1 MDIQIDKSYENE
13 PLLIRY
19 AALLFNNI
27 KDKNINGERLVKTAN
42 QMKFYAYPIT
52 LINNSSDSGVS
63 GALKPFLTPN
73 NAEKLVLEM
82 NQEDSHFIDSIGVSD
97 IDSNVDNI
105 FKSYNNFYNCGNFDK
120 LIRAC
125 YRFLKRIKGANEYD
139 INDIV
144 IRYMVSCICM
154 NDYQNCINI
163 IENVGQNY
171 VLFDYNIYVFLL
183 YFIQG
188 KYEEACTKLLL
199 IKNNVCEDFYAF
211 ISEKELAFYFSF
223 CLLYNFNADNYKQIL
238 SNNDSLVYKLYDK
251 YSEFFTIVDEYYRCD
266 YLKVNSDF
274 NKKLREK
281 IAKDAFLSGFSSE
294 IEKNFKKKILKEIL
308 SFSSEIS
315 LDTIT
320 NLLLLKKKE
329 DALDMVTDL
338 IRREKIP
345 AIIDD
350 IEGIVIVKEKNP
362 VNEIL
367 NKSNEVMKEN
377 MLELIKYSLSK
388 NVRHRLSPKQFYGL
402 EGIEKKTLGDNE
414 YEYEIGVDMMMKLS
428 KGFKK
433 GIMEMG

>member
-1 MDIQIDKSYENE
+1 MDIQIDKSYQNE

-19 AALLFNNI
+19 AALLFYNK
-27 KDKNINGERLVKTAN
+27 KDKNLNSERLVKTAN

-52 LINNSSDSGVS
+52 LINNSSDSGIS
-63 GALKPFLTPN
+63 GSLKPFLTPN

-97 IDSNVDNI
+97 IDKNVENI

-171 VLFDYNIYVFLL
+171 VLFDYNIYLFLL

-199 IKNNVCEDFYAF
+199 IKNNVSEDFYAF
-211 ISEKELAFYFSF
+211 INEKDLAFYFSF

-251 YSEFFTIVDEYYRCD
+251 YSKFFTIVDEYYRCD

-274 NKKLREK
+274 NKELKEK
-281 IAKDAFLSGFSSE
+281 ISKDAFLSGFSYE
-294 IEKNFKKKILKEIL
+294 IERNFKKKILKEIL
-308 SFSSEIS
+308 SFSSKIS

-320 NLLLLKKKE
+320 KLLLLKNKE
-329 DALDMVTDL
+329 DALELVTDL

-362 VNEIL
+362 INEIL
-367 NKSNEVMKEN
+367 NKSNEVMKEK
-377 MLELIKYSLSK
+377 MLDLIKYSLNK
-388 NVRHRLSPKQFYGL
+388 NVRHRLSPKQFVGL
-402 EGIEKKTLGDNE
+402 KGVEKKSIGESE
-414 YEYEIGVDMMMKLS
+414 YEVGMEMLMKMG
-428 KGFKK
+428 KGFRK
-433 GIMEMG
+433 GFMGMG

>member
-1 MDIQIDKSYENE
+1 MDIQIDKSYQNE

-19 AALLFNNI
+19 AALLFYNK
-27 KDKNINGERLVKTAN
+27 KDKNLNSERLVKTAN

-52 LINNSSDSGVS
+52 LINNSSDSGIS
-63 GALKPFLTPN
+63 GSLKPFLTPN

-82 NQEDSHFIDSIGVSD
+82 NQEDSHFIESIGVSD
-97 IDSNVDNI
+97 IDKNVENI

-171 VLFDYNIYVFLL
+171 VLFDYNIYLFLL

-199 IKNNVCEDFYAF
+199 IKNNVSEDFYAF
-211 ISEKELAFYFSF
+211 INEKDLAFYFSF

-251 YSEFFTIVDEYYRCD
+251 YSKFFTIVDEYYRCD

-274 NKKLREK
+274 NKELKEK
-281 IAKDAFLSGFSSE
+281 ISKDAFLSGFSYE
-294 IEKNFKKKILKEIL
+294 IERNFKKKILKEIL

-320 NLLLLKKKE
+320 KLLLLKNKE
-329 DALDMVTDL
+329 DALELVTDL

-362 VNEIL
+362 INEIL
-367 NKSNEVMKEN
+367 NKSNEVMKEK
-377 MLELIKYSLSK
+377 MLDLIKYSLNK
-388 NVRHRLSPKQFYGL
+388 NVRHRLSPKQFVGL
-402 EGIEKKTLGDNE
+402 KGVEKKSIGESE
-414 YEYEIGVDMMMKLS
+414 YEVGMEMLMKMG

-433 GIMEMG
+433 GFI

>member
-1 MDIQIDKSYENE
+1 MDIQIDKSYQNE

-19 AALLFNNI
+19 AALLFYNI
-27 KDKNINGERLVKTAN
+27 KDKNLNSQRLVKTAN

-52 LINNSSDSGVS
+52 LINNSSDSGIS
-63 GALKPFLTPN
+63 GSLKPFLTPN

-97 IDSNVDNI
+97 IDKNVENI

-171 VLFDYNIYVFLL
+171 VLFDYNIYLFLL

-199 IKNNVCEDFYAF
+199 IKNNVSEDFYAF
-211 ISEKELAFYFSF
+211 INEKDLAFYFSF

-251 YSEFFTIVDEYYRCD
+251 YSKFFTIVDEYYRCD

-274 NKKLREK
+274 NKELKEK
-281 IAKDAFLSGFSSE
+281 ISKDAFLSGFSFE
-294 IEKNFKKKILKEIL
+294 IERNFKKKILKEIL

-320 NLLLLKKKE
+320 KLLLLKNKE
-329 DALDMVTDL
+329 DALELVTDL

-362 VNEIL
+362 INEIL
-367 NKSNEVMKEN
+367 NKSNEVMKEK
-377 MLELIKYSLSK
+377 MLDLIKYSLNK
-388 NVRHRLSPKQFYGL
+388 NVRHRLSPKQFVGL
-402 EGIEKKTLGDNE
+402 KGVEKKSIGESE
-414 YEYEIGVDMMMKLS
+414 YEVGMEMLMKMG

-433 GIMEMG
+433 GFI

>member
-1 MDIQIDKSYENE
+1 MDIQIDKSYQNE

-19 AALLFNNI
+19 AALLFYNI
-27 KDKNINGERLVKTAN
+27 KDKNLNSQRLVKTAN

-52 LINNSSDSGVS
+52 LINNSSDSGIS
-63 GALKPFLTPN
+63 GSLKPFLTPN

-97 IDSNVDNI
+97 IDKNVENI

-171 VLFDYNIYVFLL
+171 VLFDYNIYLFLL

-199 IKNNVCEDFYAF
+199 IKNNVSEDFYAF
-211 ISEKELAFYFSF
+211 INEKDLAFYFSF

-251 YSEFFTIVDEYYRCD
+251 YSKFFTIVDEYYRCD

-274 NKKLREK
+274 NKELKEK
-281 IAKDAFLSGFSSE
+281 ISKDAFLSGFSFE
-294 IEKNFKKKILKEIL
+294 IERNFKKKILKEIL

-315 LDTIT
+315 LDTIIK
-320 NLLLLKKKE
+320 LLLLKNKE
-329 DALDMVTDL
+329 DALELVTDL

-362 VNEIL
+362 INEIL
-367 NKSNEVMKEN
+367 NKSNEVMKEK
-377 MLELIKYSLSK
+377 MLDLIKYSLNK
-388 NVRHRLSPKQFYGL
+388 NVRHRLSPKQFVGL
-402 EGIEKKTLGDNE
+402 KDIEKKSIGENE
-414 YEYEIGVDMMMKLS
+414 YEVGMEMLMKMG
-428 KGFKK
+428 KGFK
-433 GIMEMG
+433 